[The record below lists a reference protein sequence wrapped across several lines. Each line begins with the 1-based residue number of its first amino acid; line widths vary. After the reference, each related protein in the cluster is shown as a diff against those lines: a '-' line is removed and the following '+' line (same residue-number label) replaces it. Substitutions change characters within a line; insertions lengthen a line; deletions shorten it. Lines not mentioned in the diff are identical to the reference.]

1 MKQIRNDSEIDNQ
14 YSKMASIKTAYEAG
28 IQSKVDI
35 AKKHG
40 ISPVTLWRHA
50 QKGNWSYGKMR
61 EDVLESMSEEALK
74 RLGKLTGSII
84 EEHVMLLSGLRQQ
97 ILTATDTS
105 EIKRMST
112 QVDALVKCIKGERT
126 ALGLPNHIVGMS
138 TEGGEVIL

>member
-1 MKQIRNDSEIDNQ
+1 MNQ
-14 YSKMASIKTAYEAG
+14 HSDLSLLKADYEAG

-40 ISPVTLWRHA
+40 ISTVTLWRHA
-50 QKGNWSYGKMR
+50 NKGNWSYGRMR

-84 EEHVMLLSGLRQQ
+84 EEHVMLLSGLRKQ

-126 ALGLPNHIVGMS
+126 ALGLPNHIVGMT
-138 TEGGEVIL
+138 TEGGEGIL

>member
-1 MKQIRNDSEIDNQ
+1 MKSAYISQLKLKAD
-14 YSKMASIKTAYEAG
+14 YEAG

-35 AKKHG
+35 AKKHE

-50 QKGNWSYGKMR
+50 NKGNWSYGRMR
-61 EDVLESMSEEALK
+61 EEVLESMSEEALK
-74 RLGKLTGSII
+74 RLGRLTGSII
-84 EEHVMLLSGLRQQ
+84 EEHVMLLSGLRKQ

-126 ALGLPNHIVGMS
+126 ALGLPNHIVGMT

>member
-1 MKQIRNDSEIDNQ
+1 MNQ
-14 YSKMASIKTAYEAG
+14 FSDLSLLKADYEAG

-35 AKKHG
+35 AEKHG

-50 QKGNWSYGKMR
+50 NKGNWSYGRLR

-97 ILTATDTS
+97 ILTATDKS

-112 QVDALVKCIKGERT
+112 QVDALVKCIKGERIT
-126 ALGLPNHIVGMS
+126 LGLPNHIVGMT
-138 TEGGEVIL
+138 TEGGEFIL

>member
-1 MKQIRNDSEIDNQ
+1 MNQ
-14 YSKMASIKTAYEAG
+14 HLDLCLLKADYEAG

-40 ISPVTLWRHA
+40 ISSVTLWRHA
-50 QKGNWSYGKMR
+50 NKGNWSYGRLR
-61 EDVLESMSEEALK
+61 EEVLESMSEDALK

-84 EEHVMLLSGLRQQ
+84 EEHVMLLSRLRKE

-126 ALGLPNHIVGMS
+126 ALGLPNHIVGMT

>member
-1 MKQIRNDSEIDNQ
+1 MNQ
-14 YSKMASIKTAYEAG
+14 HSDLSLLKADYEAG

-40 ISPVTLWRHA
+40 ISSVTLWRHA
-50 QKGNWSYGKMR
+50 NKGNWSYGRLR
-61 EDVLESMSEEALK
+61 EEVLESMSEEALK

-84 EEHVMLLSGLRQQ
+84 EEHVMLLLGLRKQ

-105 EIKRMST
+105 EIKRMSS

-126 ALGLPNHIVGMS
+126 ALGLPNHIVGMTS
-138 TEGGEVIL
+138 EGGEFIL

>member
-14 YSKMASIKTAYEAG
+14 YSKMASIKTDYEAG

-35 AKKHG
+35 AKKHS
-40 ISPVTLWRHA
+40 ISTVTLWRHA
-50 QKGNWSYGKMR
+50 NKGNWSYGRLR

-126 ALGLPNHIVGMS
+126 ALGLPNHIVGMTS
-138 TEGGEVIL
+138 EGGEVIL

>member
-1 MKQIRNDSEIDNQ
+1 MKSAYISQLKLKAD
-14 YSKMASIKTAYEAG
+14 YEAG
-28 IQSKVDI
+28 IQPKVNI

-40 ISPVTLWRHA
+40 ISTVTLWRHA
-50 QKGNWSYGKMR
+50 QKGNWSYGRMR

-84 EEHVMLLSGLRQQ
+84 EEHVMLLSGMRKQ

-105 EIKRMST
+105 EIKRMSS

-126 ALGLPNHIVGMS
+126 ALGLPNHIVGMT

>member
-1 MKQIRNDSEIDNQ
+1 MKAD
-14 YSKMASIKTAYEAG
+14 YEAG

-40 ISPVTLWRHA
+40 ISSVTLWRYA
-50 QKGNWSYGKMR
+50 QKGNWSYGRMR

-84 EEHVMLLSGLRQQ
+84 EEHVMLLSGLRKQ

-105 EIKRMST
+105 EIKRIST

-126 ALGLPNHIVGMS
+126 ALGLPNHIVGMT
-138 TEGGEVIL
+138 TEGGEVILKTPPLGALMPPSQ

>member
-1 MKQIRNDSEIDNQ
+1 MNQ
-14 YSKMASIKTAYEAG
+14 HSDLFLLKADYEAG

-35 AKKHG
+35 ANKHG

-50 QKGNWSYGKMR
+50 QKGNWSYGRMR

-97 ILTATDTS
+97 ILKATDTS
-105 EIKRMST
+105 EIKRMSS

-126 ALGLPNHIVGMS
+126 ALGLPNHIVGMT

>member
-14 YSKMASIKTAYEAG
+14 YSKMASIKTDYEAG

-35 AKKHG
+35 AEKHG

-50 QKGNWSYGKMR
+50 NKGNWSYGRLR
-61 EDVLESMSEEALK
+61 EEVLESMSEEALK

-126 ALGLPNHIVGMS
+126 ALGLPNHIVGMAS
-138 TEGGEVIL
+138 EGGEVIL

>member
-1 MKQIRNDSEIDNQ
+1 MNQ
-14 YSKMASIKTAYEAG
+14 HSDLSLLKADYEAG

-35 AKKHG
+35 AQKHG
-40 ISPVTLWRHA
+40 ISSVTLWRHA
-50 QKGNWSYGKMR
+50 NKGNWSYGRLR
-61 EDVLESMSEEALK
+61 EEVLESMSEEALK

-84 EEHVMLLSGLRQQ
+84 EEHVMLLSGLRKQ

-126 ALGLPNHIVGMS
+126 ALGLPNHIVGM
-138 TEGGEVIL
+138 TTDGGEVIL

>member
-1 MKQIRNDSEIDNQ
+1 MNQ
-14 YSKMASIKTAYEAG
+14 HSDLSLLKADYEAG

-50 QKGNWSYGKMR
+50 NKGNWSYGRMR

-84 EEHVMLLSGLRQQ
+84 EEHVMLLSGLRKQ

-126 ALGLPNHIVGMS
+126 ALGLPNHIVGMT

>member
-1 MKQIRNDSEIDNQ
+1 MNQ
-14 YSKMASIKTAYEAG
+14 HSDISLLKADYEAG
-28 IQSKVDI
+28 IQTKVNI
-35 AKKHG
+35 AKKHN
-40 ISPVTLWRHA
+40 ISTVTLWRHA
-50 QKGNWSYGKMR
+50 QKGNWSYGRLR

-97 ILTATDTS
+97 ILKATDTS
-105 EIKRMST
+105 EIKRMSS

-126 ALGLPNHIVGMS
+126 ALGLPNHIVGMT

>member
-1 MKQIRNDSEIDNQ
+1 MNQ
-14 YSKMASIKTAYEAG
+14 HSDLSLLKADYEAG

-40 ISPVTLWRHA
+40 ISSLTLWRHA
-50 QKGNWSYGKMR
+50 NKGNWSYGRLR
-61 EDVLESMSEEALK
+61 EDVLESMLEEAMK

-97 ILTATDTS
+97 ILTATDIS

-126 ALGLPNHIVGMS
+126 ALGLPNHFVGMT

>member
-1 MKQIRNDSEIDNQ
+1 MNQ
-14 YSKMASIKTAYEAG
+14 HSNLSLLKADYEAG

-40 ISPVTLWRHA
+40 ISPVTLWRYA
-50 QKGNWSYGKMR
+50 QKGNWSYGRLR
-61 EDVLESMSEEALK
+61 EDLLESMSEEALK

-84 EEHVMLLSGLRQQ
+84 EEHVMLLSGLRKQ

-126 ALGLPNHIVGMS
+126 ALGLPNHIVRMT
-138 TEGGEVIL
+138 TEGGEISL

>member
-1 MKQIRNDSEIDNQ
+1 MNQ
-14 YSKMASIKTAYEAG
+14 HSDLSLLKADYEAG
-28 IQSKVDI
+28 IQSKIDI

-50 QKGNWSYGKMR
+50 NKGNWSYGRLR
-61 EDVLESMSEEALK
+61 EEVLESMSEEALK

-84 EEHVMLLSGLRQQ
+84 EEHVMLLSGLRKQ

-126 ALGLPNHIVGMS
+126 ALGLPNHIVGMT
-138 TEGGEVIL
+138 TEGGEVIH

>member
-1 MKQIRNDSEIDNQ
+1 MNQ
-14 YSKMASIKTAYEAG
+14 QSDLSLLKADYEAG

-40 ISPVTLWRHA
+40 ISSVTLWRHA
-50 QKGNWSYGKMR
+50 QKGNWSYGRMR

-84 EEHVMLLSGLRQQ
+84 EEHVMLLSGLRKQ

-105 EIKRMST
+105 EIKRMSS

-126 ALGLPNHIVGMS
+126 ALGLPNHIVGMT

>member
-1 MKQIRNDSEIDNQ
+1 MNQ
-14 YSKMASIKTAYEAG
+14 HSDLSLLKADYEAG

-50 QKGNWSYGKMR
+50 NKGNWSYGRLR
-61 EDVLESMSEEALK
+61 EEVLESMSEEALK

-97 ILTATDTS
+97 ILKATDTS
-105 EIKRMST
+105 EIKRMSS

-126 ALGLPNHIVGMS
+126 ALGLPNHIVGMT
-138 TEGGEVIL
+138 TEGGGEAIL

>member
-1 MKQIRNDSEIDNQ
+1 MNQ
-14 YSKMASIKTAYEAG
+14 HSDLSLLKADYEAG

-50 QKGNWSYGKMR
+50 NKGNWSYGRMR

-84 EEHVMLLSGLRQQ
+84 EEHVMLLSGLRKQ
-97 ILTATDTS
+97 ILTATDSS
-105 EIKRMST
+105 EIKRMSS

-126 ALGLPNHIVGMS
+126 ALGLPNHIVGMT
-138 TEGGEVIL
+138 TESGEVIL

>member
-1 MKQIRNDSEIDNQ
+1 MNQ
-14 YSKMASIKTAYEAG
+14 HSDLSLLKADYEAG

-40 ISPVTLWRHA
+40 ISSVTLWRHA
-50 QKGNWSYGKMR
+50 NKGNWSYGKLR

-74 RLGKLTGSII
+74 HLGKLTGSII

-126 ALGLPNHIVGMS
+126 ALGLPNHIVGMTTKS
-138 TEGGEVIL
+138 EEVIL

>member
-14 YSKMASIKTAYEAG
+14 YSKMASIKTDYEAG
-28 IQSKVDI
+28 IQSKVNI
-35 AKKHG
+35 AKKHN
-40 ISPVTLWRHA
+40 ISTVTLWRHA
-50 QKGNWSYGKMR
+50 NKGNWSYGRMR

-126 ALGLPNHIVGMS
+126 ALGLPNHVFGI
-138 TEGGEVIL
+138 TIQL

>member
-1 MKQIRNDSEIDNQ
+1 MNQ
-14 YSKMASIKTAYEAG
+14 HSDLCLLKADYEAG
-28 IQSKVDI
+28 IRSKVDI

-50 QKGNWSYGKMR
+50 QKGNWSYGRLR
-61 EDVLESMSEEALK
+61 EEVLESMSEEALK

-84 EEHVMLLSGLRQQ
+84 EEHVMLLSGLRKQ

-105 EIKRMST
+105 EIKRMSN

-126 ALGLPNHIVGMS
+126 ALGLPNHIVGVTS
-138 TEGGEVIL
+138 EGGEVIL

>member
-1 MKQIRNDSEIDNQ
+1 MKSAYISQLKLKAD
-14 YSKMASIKTAYEAG
+14 YEAG

-50 QKGNWSYGKMR
+50 QKGNWSYGRMR

-84 EEHVMLLSGLRQQ
+84 EEHVMLLSGLRKQ

-112 QVDALVKCIKGERT
+112 QVDALLKCIKGERT
-126 ALGLPNHIVGMS
+126 ALGLPNHIVGMT

>member
-1 MKQIRNDSEIDNQ
+1 MNQ
-14 YSKMASIKTAYEAG
+14 HSDLSLLKADYEAG

-40 ISPVTLWRHA
+40 ISSETLWRHA
-50 QKGNWSYGKMR
+50 NKGNWSYGRLR
-61 EDVLESMSEEALK
+61 EDVLESMSEEVLK

-126 ALGLPNHIVGMS
+126 ALGLPNHIVGMT
-138 TEGGEVIL
+138 TEGVEVIL

>member
-1 MKQIRNDSEIDNQ
+1 MNQ
-14 YSKMASIKTAYEAG
+14 HSDLSLLKADYEAG

-40 ISPVTLWRHA
+40 ISTVTLWRHA
-50 QKGNWSYGKMR
+50 NKGNWSYGRLR
-61 EDVLESMSEEALK
+61 EEVLESMSEEALK

-84 EEHVMLLSGLRQQ
+84 EEHIMLLSGLRKQ

-126 ALGLPNHIVGMS
+126 ALGLPNHIVKMT
-138 TEGGEVIL
+138 TESRKVYH

>member
-1 MKQIRNDSEIDNQ
+1 MKSAYISQLKLKAD
-14 YSKMASIKTAYEAG
+14 YEAG

-40 ISPVTLWRHA
+40 ISSVTLWRYA
-50 QKGNWSYGKMR
+50 QKGNWSYGRMR

-84 EEHVMLLSGLRQQ
+84 EEHVMLLSGLRKQ

-126 ALGLPNHIVGMS
+126 ALGLPNHIVGMT

>member
-1 MKQIRNDSEIDNQ
+1 MKSAYISQLKLKAD
-14 YSKMASIKTAYEAG
+14 YEAG

-50 QKGNWSYGKMR
+50 NKGNWSYGRMR

-84 EEHVMLLSGLRQQ
+84 EEHVMLFSALRQQ
-97 ILTATDTS
+97 ILTATD
-105 EIKRMST
+105 
-112 QVDALVKCIKGERT
+112 
-126 ALGLPNHIVGMS
+126 
-138 TEGGEVIL
+138 

>member
-1 MKQIRNDSEIDNQ
+1 MKQICNVNEIDNQ
-14 YSKMASIKTAYEAG
+14 YSKIASIKMDYEAG
-28 IQSKVDI
+28 IQFKVDI

-50 QKGNWSYGKMR
+50 QKGNWSYGRMR
-61 EDVLESMSEEALK
+61 DDVLELMTEQALK

-84 EEHVMLLSGLRQQ
+84 EEHVMLISGLRQQ

-126 ALGLPNHIVGMS
+126 ALGLPNHIVMMT

>member
-1 MKQIRNDSEIDNQ
+1 MKQHSDLSLLKAD
-14 YSKMASIKTAYEAG
+14 YEAG

-50 QKGNWSYGKMR
+50 NKGNWSYGRLR

-74 RLGKLTGSII
+74 RLGRLTGSII
-84 EEHVMLLSGLRQQ
+84 EEHVMLLSGLRKQ
-97 ILTATDTS
+97 ILTATDIS

-126 ALGLPNHIVGMS
+126 ALGLPNHIVGMT